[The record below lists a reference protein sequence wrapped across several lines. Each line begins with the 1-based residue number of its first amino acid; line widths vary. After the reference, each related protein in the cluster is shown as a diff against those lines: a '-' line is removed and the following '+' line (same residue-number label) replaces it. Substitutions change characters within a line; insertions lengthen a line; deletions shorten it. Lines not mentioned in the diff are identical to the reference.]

1 VAKYKN
7 VTWRGNAKQWLKNA
21 QKAGAPTGSDP
32 KPGAIIVYDGSGYSP
47 YYGHVGI
54 VMEVSG
60 DDIVVKDM
68 NYSALNQIT
77 TRRENFKTNK
87 AIKGYIYVD

>member
-1 VAKYKN
+1 M
-7 VTWRGNAKQWLKNA
+7 
-21 QKAGAPTGSDP
+21 
-32 KPGAIIVYDGSGYSP
+32 YDGPGYSP

-54 VMEVSG
+54 VMEVG
-60 DDIVVKDM
+60 EDYIIVKDM

-77 TRRENFKTNK
+77 TRRENFKNNK